1 MHRNGL
7 VGGCLMGE
15 GNMAQKLSGHEKKGM
30 TKTCYL
36 CKLHVEAL
44 LIKISFGQKFAS
56 VFTAIS
62 AGAHVQYKHLA
73 LGAKAREVGLYVL
86 QLGVIT
92 FL

>member
-1 MHRNGL
+1 
-7 VGGCLMGE
+7 
-15 GNMAQKLSGHEKKGM
+15 MAQKLSGHEKKGM

-62 AGAHVQYKHLA
+62 AKAHVQYKHLA
-73 LGAKAREVGLYVL
+73 LSAKSREMGLYVL
-86 QLGVIT
+86 RLRVIT